1 MSDNFNNK
9 DYGEYFSAIEKSLNS
24 GKIPTNETTVK
35 PIHKKKKLRGGIFR
49 LRPWVLITLAAVII
63 AVIIIILLPK
73 KTKANDNVSSESRL
87 TEMLQVM

>member
-35 PIHKKKKLRGGIFR
+35 PIHKKKKCVVEFLDFAHGF
-49 LRPWVLITLAAVII
+49 
-63 AVIIIILLPK
+63 
-73 KTKANDNVSSESRL
+73 
-87 TEMLQVM
+87 